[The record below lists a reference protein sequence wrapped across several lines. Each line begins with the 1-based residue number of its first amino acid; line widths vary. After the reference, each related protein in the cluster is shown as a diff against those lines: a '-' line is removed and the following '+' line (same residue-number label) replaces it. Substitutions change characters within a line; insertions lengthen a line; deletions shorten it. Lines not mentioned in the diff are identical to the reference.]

1 MVLTVTLFEEK
12 IRIPFQGIKGY
23 TIEHVNTIDIEN
35 PDILIHQSLL
45 QQEEEDIIEQTYVIE
60 SHPHSTS
67 FRAGNYLSG

>member
-45 QQEEEDIIEQTYVIE
+45 QQEEEDNRTDLCDRE
-60 SHPHSTS
+60 SPALNFVSC
-67 FRAGNYLSG
+67 G